1 MNPAP
6 APSPAQLLPAHEAVL
21 GEGMRI
27 ARALP
32 GRQRR
37 MVGAWCFLDHF
48 GPADVAQGQGM
59 RVGPHPHI
67 GLQTVTWLVQGE
79 VLHRDSL
86 GSLREIRPGQLNLMT
101 AGRGIS
107 HSEESPV
114 PRSPTL
120 HGAQLWIALPDAQRG
135 CDPAFQHVEVL
146 PVLRHHGL
154 QASVLVGEFL
164 GERSPAAVH
173 GALVGV
179 ECLAE
184 DACEALLPLR
194 ADHEYALMMLEQEAR
209 FDDQALEI
217 GKLLYLGAGRES
229 VRVATSG
236 PARWL
241 LIGGEPFAADMR
253 MWWNFVARTPR
264 ELRKACED
272 WNAGA
277 AYFGEVHGYDGRRL
291 EAPLPPW

>member
-1 MNPAP
+1 MDQPDD
-6 APSPAQLLPAHEAVL
+6 SLSQILPAHEAVL

-32 GRQRR
+32 NRLRR

-86 GSLREIRPGQLNLMT
+86 GSLQAIRPGQLNLMT

-107 HSEESPV
+107 HSEESPS
-114 PRSPTL
+114 PRSPSL
-120 HGAQLWIALPDAQRG
+120 HGAQLWIALPEAQRARE
-135 CDPAFQHVEVL
+135 PAFQHVPDL
-146 PVLRHHGL
+146 PVVHHHGL
-154 QASVLVGEFL
+154 RASVFIGEFL
-164 GERSPAAVH
+164 GQASPACVH
-173 GALVGV
+173 SPLLGV
-179 ECLAE
+179 ELL
-184 DACEALLPLR
+184 CEGPVEAVLPLR
-194 ADHEYALMMLEQEAR
+194 DDFEYAVMMLEHEAC
-209 FDDQALEI
+209 FDGQALGI
-217 GKLLYLGAGRES
+217 GSLLVLGKGRREL
-229 VRVATSG
+229 RVAAG
-236 PARWL
+236 AAARCL
-241 LIGGEPFAADMR
+241 LIGGAPFGEDMR
-253 MWWNFVARTPR
+253 MWWNFVARTPQ
-264 ELRKACED
+264 ELRRASED

-277 AYFGEVHGYDGRRL
+277 EYFGQVHGYDGRRL

>member
-1 MNPAP
+1 MDQPDDSLP
-6 APSPAQLLPAHEAVL
+6 QILPAHEAVL

-32 GRQRR
+32 NRLRR

-86 GSLREIRPGQLNLMT
+86 GSLQAIRPGQLNLMT

-107 HSEESPV
+107 HSEESPS
-114 PRSPTL
+114 PRSPSL
-120 HGAQLWIALPDAQRG
+120 HGAQLWIALPEAQRARE
-135 CDPAFQHVEVL
+135 PAFQHVPDL
-146 PVLRHHGL
+146 PVVQHQGLR
-154 QASVLVGEFL
+154 ASVFIGEFL
-164 GERSPAAVH
+164 GQRSPATVH
-173 GALVGV
+173 SPLLGV
-179 ECLAE
+179 ELLCQGPV
-184 DACEALLPLR
+184 EAVLPLR
-194 ADHEYALMMLEQEAR
+194 DDFEYALMMLEHEAC
-209 FDDQALEI
+209 FDGQALGI
-217 GKLLYLGAGRES
+217 GSLLVLGKGRREL
-229 VRVATSG
+229 RVAAGSA
-236 PARWL
+236 ARCL
-241 LIGGEPFAADMR
+241 LVGGAPFGEDMR
-253 MWWNFVARTPR
+253 MWWNFVARTPQ
-264 ELRKACED
+264 ELRRASED

-277 AYFGEVHGYDGRRL
+277 DYFGQVQGYDGRRL

>member
-1 MNPAP
+1 MDQPDDSQP
-6 APSPAQLLPAHEAVL
+6 QILPAHEAVL

-32 GRQRR
+32 NRLRR

-86 GSLREIRPGQLNLMT
+86 GSLQAIRPGQLNLMT

-107 HSEESPV
+107 HSEESPS
-114 PRSPTL
+114 PRSPSL
-120 HGAQLWIALPDAQRG
+120 HGAQLWIALPEAQRARE
-135 CDPAFQHVEVL
+135 PAFQHVPDL
-146 PVLRHHGL
+146 PVVHHHGL
-154 QASVLVGEFL
+154 RASVFIGEFL
-164 GERSPAAVH
+164 GQASPACVH
-173 GALVGV
+173 SPLLGV
-179 ECLAE
+179 ELL
-184 DACEALLPLR
+184 CEGPVEAVLPLR
-194 ADHEYALMMLEQEAR
+194 DDFEYAVMMLEHEAC
-209 FDDQALEI
+209 FDGQALGI
-217 GKLLYLGAGRES
+217 GSLLVLGKGRREL
-229 VRVATSG
+229 RVAAG
-236 PARWL
+236 AAARCL
-241 LIGGEPFAADMR
+241 LIGGAPFGEDMR
-253 MWWNFVARTPR
+253 MWWNFVARTPQ
-264 ELRKACED
+264 ELRRASED

-277 AYFGEVHGYDGRRL
+277 AYFGQVHGYDGRRL

>member
-1 MNPAP
+1 MDQPDDSQP
-6 APSPAQLLPAHEAVL
+6 QILPAHEAVL

-32 GRQRR
+32 NRLRR

-86 GSLREIRPGQLNLMT
+86 GSLQAIRPGQLNLMT

-107 HSEESPV
+107 HSEESPS
-114 PRSPTL
+114 PRSPSL
-120 HGAQLWIALPDAQRG
+120 HGAQLWIALPEAQRARE
-135 CDPAFQHVEVL
+135 PAFQHVPDL
-146 PVLRHHGL
+146 PVVHHHGL
-154 QASVLVGEFL
+154 RASVFIGEFL
-164 GERSPAAVH
+164 GQASPACVH
-173 GALVGV
+173 SPLLGV
-179 ECLAE
+179 ELL
-184 DACEALLPLR
+184 CEGPVEAVLPLR
-194 ADHEYALMMLEQEAR
+194 DDFEYAVMMLEHEAC
-209 FDDQALEI
+209 FDGQALGI
-217 GKLLYLGAGRES
+217 GSLLVLGKGRREL
-229 VRVATSG
+229 RVAAGSA
-236 PARWL
+236 ARCL
-241 LIGGEPFAADMR
+241 LVGGAPFGEDMR
-253 MWWNFVARTPR
+253 MWWNFVARTPQ
-264 ELRKACED
+264 ELRRASED

-277 AYFGEVHGYDGRRL
+277 DYFGQVQGYDGRRL